1 MAWNVYF
8 KFWHVICFY
17 GKWRFSHQI
26 VLGWTSLKHFCC
38 FGSVNRMG
46 DFLDGCAD
54 CKQDHPTPT
63 TFVFMMSWHMA
74 VCPSLSPTTFSH
86 HWISSYHG
94 RRFLKVLGQHQQPL
108 IKVWLFVLY
117 RRYIRTSQSSI
128 DDYSSVGNLH
138 MNSDQVLFFGAH
150 IWDCVASLAEH
161 EHGPSVECR
170 VDGI

>member
-1 MAWNVYF
+1 MEVFPSN
-8 KFWHVICFY
+8 C
-17 GKWRFSHQI
+17 
-26 VLGWTSLKHFCC
+26 LGMNISETFLNL
-38 FGSVNRMG
+38 GSVNRMG

-108 IKVWLFVLY
+108 VKVWLFVLY
-117 RRYIRTSQSSI
+117 RTYIRTSQSSI

-150 IWDCVASLAEH
+150 IWDYVASLAEH